1 MDRLDNLQRLN
12 NEMGVTIDTPKS
24 RRPRALSPGA
34 GSNLASDSGR
44 GVSGVTSADTSA
56 GPRVEETAVAG
67 GAESGEEGMEAAGE
81 RNGRKGPEPDAGE
94 GAAE

>member
-12 NEMGVTIDTPKS
+12 DEMGVTIDTPKS

-44 GVSGVTSADTSA
+44 GVSGVTSADTSV
-56 GPRVEETAVAG
+56 GPRVEETA
-67 GAESGEEGMEAAGE
+67 
-81 RNGRKGPEPDAGE
+81 EPDAGE